1 MLIDTQALETLN
13 LFKGFEPDE
22 IEQIASLMH
31 HKRTM
36 EGEVLTRRGDCAET
50 FYILISG
57 YYIIYFE
64 EGESVVLHKKGEI
77 IGWSTAATLFNYL
90 GTTVAL
96 TDGEVLSMPGEDF
109 LDLIRNNSM
118 LGDKIMKKINKI
130 VAERMNLIK
139 KTRNN

>member
-13 LFKGFEPDE
+13 IFKDLEPDE

-31 HKRTM
+31 HKRIL
-36 EGEVLTRRGDCAET
+36 EGEVLTRRGDFAET

-57 YYIIYFE
+57 YFIIYSQ

-77 IGWSTAATLFNYL
+77 IGWSTAATLFNYI

-109 LDLIRNNSM
+109 LDLIRNHSM

-130 VAERMNLIK
+130 VIERMNLIEK
-139 KTRNN
+139 KKK